1 VKRTAALARIG
12 WEVGL
17 VGLAMLAWPRSAR
30 AQATEPGLTTVD
42 PRTDGVALPPGTPAV
57 APSSS
62 GSSHVFDAF
71 RVHAENSRSMR
82 LAGGTSSLIV
92 GATLIGMG
100 LVAEQ
105 AWDQTYGTVL
115 WVSGT
120 VTALGG
126 GLALVFPT
134 DAERTAEEHGVYFT
148 KAPSAEQEAALEQ
161 SWAVAAEKARGG
173 RKLGAGIAL
182 AFSAIAIGSGIGVL
196 ASNMK
201 EEPRHTWSTVLLV
214 GGGVFGAS
222 GVATLMLE
230 TPTESSYA
238 AFMAARGKSPKSPAG
253 AVPAFRIAAA
263 PLPNGGFVGVSAV
276 F

>member
-1 VKRTAALARIG
+1 VKRTAASARIG
-12 WEVGL
+12 WEVVL
-17 VGLAMLAWPRSAR
+17 VGMAVLAWPRSAR
-30 AQATEPGLTTVD
+30 AQTAEPGLTTVD
-42 PRTDGVALPPGTPAV
+42 PRTHGVALSPGTRSAAPA
-57 APSSS
+57 PS

-71 RVHAENSRSMR
+71 RVHAKHSRSMR
-82 LAGGTSSLIV
+82 FASGTSSLIV
-92 GATLIGMG
+92 GAALIGTG

-105 AWDQTYGTVL
+105 AWDETYGTVL

-134 DAERTAEEHGVYFT
+134 EVERTAEEHGVYFT
-148 KAPSAEQEAALEQ
+148 DDPTPEQEAALEQ
-161 SWAVAAEKARGG
+161 SWAAAADRARRG
-173 RKLGAGIAL
+173 RNLGAGIAF
-182 AFSAIAIGSGIGVL
+182 AFSAIAIGSGIAVL

-201 EEPRHTWSTVLLV
+201 EEPRHTWGTVLLV

-222 GVATLMLE
+222 GVATLLLP

-238 AFMAARGKSPKSPAG
+238 AFMATRGKTKRSLESRMPAW
-253 AVPAFRIAAA
+253 RIAAT
-263 PLPNGGFVGVSAV
+263 PLPNGGFVGVSTT

>member
-1 VKRTAALARIG
+1 VKRTAALARLG
-12 WEVGL
+12 WELGL
-17 VGLAMLAWPRSAR
+17 VGMAMLAWPRSAR
-30 AQATEPGLTTVD
+30 AQAAEPGLTTVD
-42 PRTDGVALPPGTPAV
+42 PRTHGVALPPGTPSV
-57 APSSS
+57 APASS

-71 RVHAENSRSMR
+71 RIHADNARSMR
-82 LAGGTSSLIV
+82 LASGTSSLIV
-92 GATLIGMG
+92 GATLIGTG

-134 DAERTAEEHGVYFT
+134 EAERTAEEHGVYFT
-148 KAPSAEQEAALEQ
+148 KDPTAEQEAALEQ

-263 PLPNGGFVGVSAV
+263 PLPYGGFVGVSAV

>member
-1 VKRTAALARIG
+1 MRTAALVRIG
-12 WEVGL
+12 WELGL
-17 VGLAMLAWPRSAR
+17 VGMVLAWPRSAR
-30 AQATEPGLTTVD
+30 AQTSEPGLTTVD
-42 PRTDGVALPPGTPAV
+42 PRTHGVAVPPWTPAPAS
-57 APSSS
+57 APS
-62 GSSHVFDAF
+62 GSSHVFGAF

-92 GATLIGMG
+92 GATLIGTG

-105 AWDQTYGTVL
+105 AWDQAFGTAL

-134 DAERTAEEHGVYFT
+134 EAERTAEEHGVYFT
-148 KAPSAEQEAALEQ
+148 KDPTLEQEAALEQ

-173 RKLGAGIAL
+173 RKLGAGIAF
-182 AFSAIAIGSGIGVL
+182 AFSAIAIGSGIAVL
-196 ASNMK
+196 ASNMQ
-201 EEPRHTWSTVLLV
+201 EGPRRTWGTVLLV

-222 GVATLMLE
+222 GVATLVLE
-230 TPTESSYA
+230 TPTEASYA
-238 AFMAARGKSPKSPAG
+238 AFVAARGTTKKSPASR
-253 AVPAFRIAAA
+253 APAWRIGAA
-263 PLPNGGFVGVSAV
+263 PLKNGGFVGVSAA

>member
-1 VKRTAALARIG
+1 MKRTAALAKIG
-12 WEVGL
+12 LKVLLAGT
-17 VGLAMLAWPRSAR
+17 AMLAWPRSAR
-30 AQATEPGLTTVD
+30 AQTAEPGLTTVD
-42 PRTDGVALPPGTPAV
+42 PRTHGVAV
-57 APSSS
+57 APGIPAASAPG

-71 RVHAENSRSMR
+71 RAHADNTRSIR

-92 GATLIGMG
+92 GAGLIGTG

-105 AWDQTYGTVL
+105 AWDETYGTVL
-115 WVSGT
+115 WVTGA

-126 GLALVFPT
+126 GLSLVFAT
-134 DAERTAEEHGVYFT
+134 ESERMAEEHGVYFSSDPT
-148 KAPSAEQEAALEQ
+148 PEQEASLEQ

-173 RKLGAGIAL
+173 RKLGAGIAFG
-182 AFSAIAIGSGIGVL
+182 FSAIAIGSGIVVL
-196 ASNMK
+196 ASDMK
-201 EEPRHTWSTVLLV
+201 EGPRHTWGTVLLV

-238 AFMAARGKSPKSPAG
+238 AFLAARGKTPKSPASR
-253 AVPAFRIAAA
+253 APAFRIGAA
-263 PLPNGGFVGVSAV
+263 PLPNGGFVGIDTT